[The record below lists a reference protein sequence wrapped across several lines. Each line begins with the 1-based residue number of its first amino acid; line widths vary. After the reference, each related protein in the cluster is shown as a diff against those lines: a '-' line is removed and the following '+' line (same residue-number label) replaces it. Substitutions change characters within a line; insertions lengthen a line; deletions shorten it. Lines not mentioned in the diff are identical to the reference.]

1 MTRARD
7 LADIADKDI
16 SGTVTLDDIV
26 LSNDMS
32 VADNGKVQLGAGN
45 DLQIYH
51 DGSNSFIAGN
61 NAGNNT
67 VGIKPGG
74 SGSVLITNSA
84 GDNII
89 TQQGDAAHLHYNAF
103 TKLATTSTGVD
114 VTGTVTADG
123 LAVDGN
129 ATIVN
134 NLGRLTLSDGDGT
147 NQKVFLDSNGGSAGI
162 TAQNNTSHGTIFLKR
177 YNGTDTLITL
187 GVSSNGDITMFKD
200 DGSTAGLTF
209 DASSGDTTFA
219 ANINLGDGGKAI
231 FGTTSDGLQIYN
243 ESSGDKRIVESGNG
257 NLKIQGDNLY
267 LQNSAGTENHIIAL
281 TDSSVSLMFNNESRL
296 ATVTGGVE
304 VTGYI
309 DPDYKRPNSPGAQ
322 TSNNNGHWWKLGT
335 VSGFNGSQSLEIT
348 LYGTQSYS
356 SSSNIAGKTTLLAR
370 ANNAVSTIEATFWSE
385 TMGNDGIQSA
395 AWINTANNQ
404 FDIYVQVGTF
414 FGLESTVVTSATW
427 TPNLSNTGSNSQ
439 PASSVVFERLYYFQL
454 GIGDKRLVHGSS
466 ETVINESGLNK
477 DFRVE
482 SDSSTHMLFVDGGS
496 NVVGVKTSSP
506 DSSFPMTVG
515 GTGSSQLLLQSTG
528 DTGYTQGSM
537 VIKSG
542 TTENPSNRGQGIY
555 MFNEG
560 NDRTWYAGTLY
571 GNGTEYGIG
580 TVSNADFQNSA
591 ADNSNATV
599 RFKTGGDVQ
608 IVDGNLVVASG
619 HGIDFSATSGAGTSE
634 LFDDYEEGTYT
645 VNERNGQATLTTN
658 RCHYVRIGRMV
669 FVQASVTVGST
680 SNSNLLNF
688 TLPFSSTING
698 FYLGGGSVSYHNLE
712 SAYYH
717 LRPNIENA
725 ADNVFFYYGGGINTL
740 TCAQASG
747 HRIDFAVSYMAY

>member
-7 LADIADKDI
+7 LADGADKDI
-16 SGTVTLDDIV
+16 AGTLTLDDIV

-51 DGSNSFIAGN
+51 DAGHSRIVDAGTGNLRIQADDLRLQSADGVN
-61 NAGNNT
+61 NYITADN
-67 VGIKPGG
+67 GG
-74 SGSVLITNSA
+74 
-84 GDNII
+84 
-89 TQQGDAAHLHYNAF
+89 AATLYHNALA
-103 TKLATTSTGVD
+103 KLATTSTGID
-114 VTGTVTADG
+114 VTG
-123 LAVDGN
+123 N
-129 ATIVN
+129 ATF
-134 NLGRLTLSDGDGT
+134 GD
-147 NQKVFLDSNGGSAGI
+147 N
-162 TAQNNTSHGTIFLKR
+162 
-177 YNGTDTLITL
+177 
-187 GVSSNGDITMFKD
+187 
-200 DGSTAGLTF
+200 
-209 DASSGDTTFA
+209 
-219 ANINLGDGGKAI
+219 GKAI

-296 ATVTGGVE
+296 ATVSGGVE

-335 VSGFNGSQSLEIT
+335 VSGFYGSQSLEIT

-414 FGLESTVVTSATW
+414 FGLESTVVTSAIW

-454 GIGDKRLVHGSS
+454 GVGDKRLVHGSS

-482 SDSSTHMLFVDGGS
+482 SDSNTHMLFVDGGNNRVGLGTASPAQPLHFKGSAVQFENTQNSYLQIYTSDTHLYTAAAHPLRFGTNSTERMRIDNAGRVTMPYQPSFRVQGTGGWTTFS
-496 NVVGVKTSSP
+496 NGAYTTVNFVGVHHNIGNHFNTSTNIFTAPVAGRYIFTLSIYARLQGGQG
-506 DSSFPMTVG
+506 DNTNYWFTGFLKNGSAVNNTAIVG
-515 GTGSSQLLLQSTG
+515 YVNDG
-528 DTGYTQGSM
+528 DYDFGYTQ
-537 VIKSG
+537 
-542 TTENPSNRGQGIY
+542 TEI
-555 MFNEG
+555 FNMAA
-560 NDRTWYAGTLY
+560 NDTM
-571 GNGTEYGIG
+571 
-580 TVSNADFQNSA
+580 
-591 ADNSNATV
+591 
-599 RFKTGGDVQ
+599 
-608 IVDGNLVVASG
+608 LVFAR
-619 HGIDFSATSGAGTSE
+619 A
-634 LFDDYEEGTYT
+634 
-645 VNERNGQATLTTN
+645 
-658 RCHYVRIGRMV
+658 
-669 FVQASVTVGST
+669 
-680 SNSNLLNF
+680 
-688 TLPFSSTING
+688 
-698 FYLGGGSVSYHNLE
+698 GGSYNGE
-712 SAYYH
+712 
-717 LRPNIENA
+717 
-725 ADNVFFYYGGGINTL
+725 YYGQNCFFGGHL
-740 TCAQASG
+740 LG
-747 HRIDFAVSYMAY
+747 